1 MESVKGTRSNSDKTS
16 SNQEKISENTQEEV
30 KYRSFLVIA
39 GGREPSHSWLKRTY
53 EELGGESLLTVL
65 CADKGLEY
73 AVRSAIPVD
82 YAFGDGDSCDF
93 KIWSAMKNKQVVPC
107 EKDYTDL
114 QLAIQNVQGAGF
126 CMITGVWGGRFD
138 QLYANVQ
145 VLIDLKKKQKCL
157 TILADEKER
166 MIILT
171 KGEALTLELKKNETD
186 IVSVLSFTPE
196 AKINITGTKW
206 VLNESGGNL
215 IKIENPYTISNESL
229 GGKVRV
235 ACFEGVVGFYIKS
248 KE

>member
-1 MESVKGTRSNSDKTS
+1 MESTKGKRLDSNKTS
-16 SNQEKISENTQEEV
+16 SNQEKITNRVNEES
-30 KYRSFLVIA
+30 KYRSFLVVA
-39 GGREPSHSWLKRTY
+39 GGREPNCNWLRKTY
-53 EELGGESLLTVL
+53 TELCGESVLTVL

-73 AVRSAIPVD
+73 AVCADIRVD
-82 YAFGDGDSCDF
+82 YAFGDGDSCDS
-93 KIWSAMKNKQVVPC
+93 KIWSAMDKKQVVPC
-107 EKDYTDL
+107 EKNYTDL
-114 QLAIQNVQGAGF
+114 QLALQNVQGAGF
-126 CMITGVWGGRFD
+126 CMITGVWGERFD
-138 QLYANVQ
+138 HLYANVQ

-171 KGEALTLELKKNETD
+171 AGEALTLELKTEDTD
-186 IVSVLSFTPE
+186 VVSVLCFSLE

-206 VLNESGGNL
+206 ELTENGGNL
-215 IKIENPYTISNESL
+215 IKLENPYTISNESL